1 MTVEEG
7 DALENS
13 LFEAHTFLASFL
25 CNRMLLT
32 QLPTVGHKICIEQIC
47 FTAPPVRNL
56 HNLRKI
62 LRPFLLFLSKML
74 CCLQLSLAPCMLNE
88 SLKFLRLK
96 LLLEPISSTLKEN
109 AQPGLKLVLTGLP
122 IFPVQHLT
130 TRPSRA
136 LLTMGGF
143 NIIPLFH
150 HM

>member
-62 LRPFLLFLSKML
+62 LRPSLLFLSKML
-74 CCLQLSLAPCMLNE
+74 CCLQLSLALCMLK
-88 SLKFLRLK
+88 KFDV
-96 LLLEPISSTLKEN
+96 SSAKTSCETN
-109 AQPGLKLVLTGLP
+109 
-122 IFPVQHLT
+122 F
-130 TRPSRA
+130 
-136 LLTMGGF
+136 F
-143 NIIPLFH
+143 NYERKCPTKIRTCTNRIAYFSSPASNHQAILCSANK
-150 HM
+150 